1 MKHIFILFPFF
12 IDTYL
17 FSQINGTI
25 LEESTLLPISNVNI
39 STNTYGTVSNDNGT
53 FLIKG
58 VEGSVIT
65 FSHIGYEDKKESAKN
80 DMVVYLTKDVLKL
93 KEITVKSGLINES
106 FSESTNS
113 LTVIQQNDIRDS
125 GADHLNEIVER
136 ISNLNWAG
144 GTSRPRYFQIR
155 GVGERS
161 QYFGEGSPNFS
172 IGYALDDIDLSGLG
186 MLGHLFDL
194 NQIEVFK
201 GPQSSIFG
209 SNSIGGLISLKS
221 NKPSNK
227 NIYRYSL
234 TVGNDGKKG
243 INGLINFKIIQSL
256 LLRISS
262 SYNYSN
268 GFRKNNHLN
277 VDNSNKKDEI
287 FVRAKLL
294 FAPSKH
300 FSLLGTVISS
310 DLKNGYDVWAPDNN
324 DQFLTYSD
332 FEGEDSQNTNAG
344 SLKLNYQL
352 SNNFFLKVISTFSA
366 TKQVH
371 SYDGDWANDEYW
383 LIEHGFDP
391 DIEGWSYSFYDSNR
405 RKRKNF
411 SQEIR
416 LSNKQYTFGGYFN
429 KFNEKDKAQGYLF
442 GGLADEAESEYEFQ
456 KLAAYFQSFF
466 KISEAVKLD
475 FSLRLEDYFYE
486 YRGRAIDN
494 YYYTNIPTVNFI
506 QTKED
511 RNPMLGFR
519 IALSYK
525 HRILKNLFLS
535 YARGYKA
542 GGANQEPF
550 LDVINRPYGPEF
562 IDNFEFGFKTVK
574 EKYMISFNGFYGLRT
589 DQQVSVSSQQD
600 LGNPNSFYF
609 YTANSGRGFLKG
621 FETEIRYKFLPSFET
636 ISSIGF
642 LDTYVEEFSYQ
653 TSNGISYGGDRE
665 SAMAPQLTCSFG
677 FRYDLGDIFLAS
689 NTSYK
694 SSYYFSDSHNNKSE
708 AYSLTN
714 ITLGQSFQKF
724 DITLWLRNVFD
735 EKYNTRGF
743 YFGLIPPNY
752 PEQLWK
758 SYGDPRHF
766 GVTIDYN
773 VN

>member
-1 MKHIFILFPFF
+1 M
-12 IDTYL
+12 
-17 FSQINGTI
+17 
-25 LEESTLLPISNVNI
+25 
-39 STNTYGTVSNDNGT
+39 
-53 FLIKG
+53 
-58 VEGSVIT
+58 
-65 FSHIGYEDKKESAKN
+65 
-80 DMVVYLTKDVLKL
+80 LKL
-93 KEITVKSGLINES
+93 NQITVKSGLINES

-113 LTVIQQNDIRDS
+113 LTIIQQNDIRDS
-125 GADHLNEIVER
+125 GADHLNEIVDR

-209 SNSIGGLISLKS
+209 SNAIGGLISLKS
-221 NKPSNK
+221 NKPSN
-227 NIYRYSL
+227 NNTYRYSL
-234 TVGNDGKKG
+234 IVGNDGKKG
-243 INGLINFKIIQSL
+243 VNGLINFKIIQNL
-256 LLRISS
+256 FLRISS

-268 GFRKNNHLN
+268 GFRKNNYLN

-294 FAPSKH
+294 FTPFKH

-310 DLKNGYDVWAPDNN
+310 DFKNGYDVWAPDNN
-324 DQFLTYSD
+324 DRFLTYSD
-332 FEGEDSQNTNAG
+332 SEGEDSQNTNAG
-344 SLKLNYQL
+344 SLKLHYQF
-352 SNNFFLKVISTFSA
+352 SNNYFIKAISSFSA

-383 LIEHGFDP
+383 LDQHGFDSN
-391 DIEGWSYSFYDSNR
+391 IEGWSYSFYDSNK
-405 RKRKNF
+405 RKRNNF

-416 LSNKQYTFGGYFN
+416 LSNQQYTFGGYFN

-442 GGLADEAESEYEFQ
+442 GGLADQAKSEYEFQ
-456 KLAAYFQSFF
+456 KVAAYFQSFF
-466 KISEAVKLD
+466 NINEAVKLD

-486 YRGRAIDN
+486 YKGSAIDN
-494 YYYTNIPTVNFI
+494 YYYTNIPSVNFV
-506 QTKED
+506 QSKED
-511 RNPMLGFR
+511 RKPMLGYR
-519 IALSYK
+519 IAFSYK
-525 HRILKNLFLS
+525 HRFFKNLFIS

-562 IDNFEFGFKTVK
+562 LDNFEFGFKTVK
-574 EKYMISFNGFYGLRT
+574 EKYTIFFTGFYGLRT

-609 YTANSGRGFLKG
+609 YTANSGKGFLKG
-621 FETEIRYKFLPSFET
+621 FESELRYKLLSSLET

-642 LDTYVEEFSYQ
+642 LDTYVEKFSYQ
-653 TSNGISYGGDRE
+653 TSNGISYGGGRE
-665 SAMAPQLTCSFG
+665 LSMAPHLTCSFG

-708 AYSLTN
+708 EYALTN
-714 ITLGQSFQKF
+714 ITLGQSFQRF
-724 DITLWLRNVFD
+724 DITLWIRNVFD
-735 EKYNTRGF
+735 EKYTTRGF

-752 PEQLWK
+752 PDQLWK

-766 GVTIDYN
+766 GITFDYN
-773 VN
+773 MN

>member
-1 MKHIFILFPFF
+1 MKRVFILFPFLV
-12 IDTYL
+12 TNYL

-25 LEESTLLPISNVNI
+25 LDESTLLPISNVNI
-39 STNTYGTVSNDNGT
+39 STNSYGTVSNHNGT
-53 FLIKG
+53 FLIKA
-58 VEGSVIT
+58 VQGSEIT

-80 DMVVYLTKDVLKL
+80 NMVVYLTKDVLKL
-93 KEITVKSGLINES
+93 NQITVKSGLINES

-113 LTVIQQNDIRDS
+113 LTIIQQNDIRDS
-125 GADHLNEIVER
+125 GADHLNEIVDR

-186 MLGHLFDL
+186 MLGQLIDL

-209 SNSIGGLISLKS
+209 SNAIGGLISLRS
-221 NKPSNK
+221 NKPTNK

-243 INGLINFKIIQSL
+243 VNGLINLKILQDL

-294 FAPSKH
+294 FTPSKH

-310 DLKNGYDVWAPDNN
+310 DLNNGYDVWAPDNN

-332 FEGEDSQNTNAG
+332 SQGEDSQNTNAG
-344 SLKLNYQL
+344 SLKLHYQFP
-352 SNNFFLKVISTFSA
+352 NNFFLKAISSFSA
-366 TKQVH
+366 TEQVH

-391 DIEGWSYSFYDSNR
+391 VIEGWSYSFYDSNR
-405 RKRKNF
+405 RKRNNF

-416 LSNKQYTFGGYFN
+416 LSNQQYTFGGYFN

-466 KISEAVKLD
+466 NISEAVKLD
-475 FSLRLEDYFYE
+475 FSVRLENYFYE
-486 YRGRAIDN
+486 YKGRAIDN
-494 YYYTNIPTVNFI
+494 YYYTNIPTVNFV
-506 QTKED
+506 QSKED
-511 RNPMLGFR
+511 RNPMLGYR
-519 IALSYK
+519 VALTYK
-525 HRILKNLFLS
+525 HRFFKNLFLS

-550 LDVINRPYGPEF
+550 LDVVNRPYGPEF

-574 EKYMISFNGFYGLRT
+574 EKYIISFNGFYGLRT

-609 YTANSGRGFLKG
+609 YTANSGKGFLKG
-621 FETEIRYKFLPSFET
+621 FETEIRYSFLPSFET

-653 TSNGISYGGDRE
+653 TSNGISYGGGRE

-677 FRYDLGDIFLAS
+677 FRYDLGYIFLAS

-694 SSYYFSDSHNNKSE
+694 SNYYFSEDFVM
-708 AYSLTN
+708 
-714 ITLGQSFQKF
+714 I
-724 DITLWLRNVFD
+724 
-735 EKYNTRGF
+735 
-743 YFGLIPPNY
+743 
-752 PEQLWK
+752 
-758 SYGDPRHF
+758 
-766 GVTIDYN
+766 
-773 VN
+773 

>member
-1 MKHIFILFPFF
+1 
-12 IDTYL
+12 
-17 FSQINGTI
+17 
-25 LEESTLLPISNVNI
+25 
-39 STNTYGTVSNDNGT
+39 
-53 FLIKG
+53 
-58 VEGSVIT
+58 
-65 FSHIGYEDKKESAKN
+65 
-80 DMVVYLTKDVLKL
+80 
-93 KEITVKSGLINES
+93 
-106 FSESTNS
+106 
-113 LTVIQQNDIRDS
+113 
-125 GADHLNEIVER
+125 
-136 ISNLNWAG
+136 
-144 GTSRPRYFQIR
+144 
-155 GVGERS
+155 
-161 QYFGEGSPNFS
+161 
-172 IGYALDDIDLSGLG
+172 

-209 SNSIGGLISLKS
+209 SNAIGGLISLRS

-243 INGLINFKIIQSL
+243 VNGLINFKIIQNL
-256 LLRISS
+256 LIRISS

-332 FEGEDSQNTNAG
+332 SEGEDSQNTNAG
-344 SLKLNYQL
+344 SLKLHYQF
-352 SNNFFLKVISTFSA
+352 SNNFFLKVISSFSA

-405 RKRKNF
+405 RKRNNF

-416 LSNKQYTFGGYFN
+416 LSNQQYTFGGYFN

-466 KISEAVKLD
+466 NISEAVKLD

-562 IDNFEFGFKTVK
+562 IDNFEFGFKTVN

-609 YTANSGRGFLKG
+609 YTANSGRGYLKG
-621 FETEIRYKFLPSFET
+621 FETEMRYRFLPSFET

-694 SSYYFSDSHNNKSE
+694 SSYYFSDSHDNKSE
-708 AYSLTN
+708 PYSLTN
-714 ITLGQSFQKF
+714 ITLGQSFQRF
-724 DITLWLRNVFD
+724 NITLWLRNVFD